1 MAQSNPFPSHCS
13 QIPSPKP
20 QLGAGARPVINHSP
34 FRAGKTRKEREKAA
48 GQSFPLFSWVIL
60 RYFFLS
66 FDFFQPPKPRS
77 CPKDARVS
85 DTAGFLLKVM
95 GETGFPVRPVQTG
108 VGKQRG
114 APAQPAAEGA
124 GQGAGSRSSK
134 PSQRSPE
141 AAPCSGASHGGGLRN
156 SQGCQKKK

>member
-1 MAQSNPFPSHCS
+1 M
-13 QIPSPKP
+13 I
-20 QLGAGARPVINHSP
+20 
-34 FRAGKTRKEREKAA
+34 
-48 GQSFPLFSWVIL
+48 
-60 RYFFLS
+60 FFLS

-95 GETGFPVRPVQTG
+95 GEPGFPVRPVQTG

-114 APAQPAAEGA
+114 APAPAQPAAEGA
-124 GQGAGSRSSK
+124 GQGSGSRSSK

-141 AAPCSGASHGGGLRN
+141 AAPCSGASRRGGLRN
-156 SQGCQKKK
+156 SQGCQKNEIKNQIRAGREFTTNPPARLGESKITQGSTGNDSPRLRFVWVLFV